1 MTGFGRAIAVAAF
14 AHPRPTAENGVMYV
28 PPANQITDEAE
39 LRAMV
44 EAARTAW
51 LITAGDDGVPAATL
65 LPIIWRDSTVIA
77 HLAIANDHWRRI
89 RPEMPCLLVCT
100 GPDSYVS
107 PSWYAAKA
115 EHGRVVPT
123 WNYTAVQLAGTV
135 RVHQDP
141 EWLRRAVTELTETH
155 EGRRDQPWAVSDAPD
170 QFVTGQLRGIV
181 GIEVTVTAV
190 EGKAKL
196 SQNRSEADRD
206 GVIHGLEA
214 EPDRGS
220 KAVAEAMR
228 ALEPRPH

>member
-1 MTGFGRAIAVAAF
+1 
-14 AHPRPTAENGVMYV
+14 MYV
-28 PPANQITDEAE
+28 PPANQVTDEAE

-44 EAARTAW
+44 EAAQTAW

-89 RPEMPCLLVCT
+89 RPEMPCLVVST
-100 GPDSYVS
+100 GPDAYIS

-123 WNYTAVQLAGTV
+123 WNYTAVQLTGTV

-141 EWLRRAVTELTETH
+141 DWLRRAVTELTELH
-155 EGRRDQPWAVSDAPD
+155 EGRREQPWAVTDAPE

-196 SQNRSEADRD
+196 SQNRSTADREGAIRGLD
-206 GVIHGLEA
+206 G

-220 KAVAEAMR
+220 AAVAEAMR
-228 ALEPRPH
+228 ALSS